1 MEQRINFTPEHLT
14 RLKELSIDFLF
25 NNKVIHS
32 KLGNPMNIHELLH
45 LTTINSLN
53 SIRQECKSLIRRIE
67 DKDEWIINNND
78 SIALKEA
85 KDSEELVNLII
96 GYKRYQNEQES
107 IKRKKLALQ
116 EQLNELKES
125 QKTPAERIAEIEAQ
139 IAQL

>member
-32 KLGNPMNIHELLH
+32 RLGNPMNIHELLH

-53 SIRQECKSLIRRIE
+53 NIRQECKSLVRRIE
-67 DKDEWIINNND
+67 DKDEWIVSD
-78 SIALKEA
+78 STALKEA
-85 KDSEELVNLII
+85 KESEELVNLII
-96 GYKRYQNEQES
+96 GYKRYQNEQNS
-107 IKRKKLALQ
+107 ILRKKAALQ

>member
-1 MEQRINFTPEHLT
+1 MEQKINFTPEHFA
-14 RLKELSIDFLF
+14 RLKQLSVDFLF
-25 NNKVIHS
+25 NNKVIHN
-32 KLGNPMNIHELLH
+32 KLGNPINIHELLH

-53 SIRQECKSLIRRIE
+53 NIRQECKSLIRRIE
-67 DKDEWIINNND
+67 DKDEWIINSND

-85 KDSEELVNLII
+85 KDSEELINLII

-107 IKRKKLALQ
+107 IKRKKFALQ

>member
-1 MEQRINFTPEHLT
+1 LT

-53 SIRQECKSLIRRIE
+53 NIRQECKSLVRRIE
-67 DKDEWIINNND
+67 DKDEWIICEND

-85 KDSEELVNLII
+85 KESEELVNLII
-96 GYKRYQNEQES
+96 GYKRYQNEQNA
-107 IKRKKLALQ
+107 ILKKKAALQ

>member
-32 KLGNPMNIHELLH
+32 KVGISMNIHELLH

-53 SIRQECKSLIRRIE
+53 NIRQECKSLVRRIE
-67 DKDEWIINNND
+67 DKDEWIVGESD
-78 SIALKEA
+78 SAALKEA
-85 KDSEELVNLII
+85 KESEELVNLII
-96 GYKRYQNEQES
+96 GYKRYQNEQNS
-107 IKRKKLALQ
+107 ILRKKAALQ

>member
-32 KLGNPMNIHELLH
+32 RLGNPMNIHELLH

-53 SIRQECKSLIRRIE
+53 NIRQECKSLVRRIE
-67 DKDEWIINNND
+67 DKDEWIVCD

-85 KDSEELVNLII
+85 KESEELVNLII
-96 GYKRYQNEQES
+96 GYKRYQNEQNS
-107 IKRKKLALQ
+107 ILRKKAALQ

>member
-25 NNKVIHS
+25 NNKVIHIR
-32 KLGNPMNIHELLH
+32 LGNPMNIHELLH

-53 SIRQECKSLIRRIE
+53 NIRQECKSLIRRIE
-67 DKDEWIINNND
+67 DKDEWIVCD

-85 KDSEELVNLII
+85 KESEELVNLII
-96 GYKRYQNEQES
+96 GYKRYQNEQNS
-107 IKRKKLALQ
+107 ILRKKAALQ

>member
-25 NNKVIHS
+25 NNKVIYS
-32 KLGNPMNIHELLH
+32 RLGNPMNIYELLH

-53 SIRQECKSLIRRIE
+53 NIRQECKSLVRRIE
-67 DKDEWIINNND
+67 DKDEWIVCD

-85 KDSEELVNLII
+85 KESEELVNLII
-96 GYKRYQNEQES
+96 GYKRYQNEQNA
-107 IKRKKLALQ
+107 ILKKKAALQ

>member
-32 KLGNPMNIHELLH
+32 RLGNPMNIHELLH

-53 SIRQECKSLIRRIE
+53 NIRQECKSLVRRIE
-67 DKDEWIINNND
+67 DKDEWIVSD

-85 KDSEELVNLII
+85 KESEELVNLII
-96 GYKRYQNEQES
+96 GYKRYQNEQNS
-107 IKRKKLALQ
+107 ILRKKAALQ

>member
-32 KLGNPMNIHELLH
+32 RVGISMNIHELLH

-53 SIRQECKSLIRRIE
+53 NIRQECKSLVRRIE
-67 DKDEWIINNND
+67 DKDEWIVCESD

-85 KDSEELVNLII
+85 KESEELVNLII
-96 GYKRYQNEQES
+96 GYKRYQNEQNS
-107 IKRKKLALQ
+107 ILKKKATLQ

>member
-32 KLGNPMNIHELLH
+32 RLGNPMNIYELLH

-53 SIRQECKSLIRRIE
+53 NIRQECKSLVRRIE
-67 DKDEWIINNND
+67 DKDEWIVCKDD

-85 KDSEELVNLII
+85 KESEELVNLII
-96 GYKRYQNEQES
+96 GYKRYQNEQNA
-107 IKRKKLALQ
+107 ILKKKAALQ

>member
-25 NNKVIHS
+25 NNKVIYN

-53 SIRQECKSLIRRIE
+53 NIRQECKSLVRRIE
-67 DKDEWIINNND
+67 DKDEWIVCESD

-85 KDSEELVNLII
+85 KESEELVNLII
-96 GYKRYQNEQES
+96 GYKRYQNEQNS
-107 IKRKKLALQ
+107 ILRKKAALQ

>member
-1 MEQRINFTPEHLT
+1 LT

-53 SIRQECKSLIRRIE
+53 NIRQECKSLVRRIE
-67 DKDEWIINNND
+67 DKDEWIVCEND

-85 KDSEELVNLII
+85 KESEELVNLII
-96 GYKRYQNEQES
+96 GYKRYQNEQIS
-107 IKRKKLALQ
+107 ILKKKAALQ

-139 IAQL
+139 IAKL

>member
-1 MEQRINFTPEHLT
+1 MEQRINFTPEHLA

-25 NNKVIHS
+25 NNKVIHN

-53 SIRQECKSLIRRIE
+53 NIRQECKSLVRRIE
-67 DKDEWIINNND
+67 DKDEWIICEND

-85 KDSEELVNLII
+85 KESEELVNLII
-96 GYKRYQNEQES
+96 GYKRYRNEQNT
-107 IKRKKLALQ
+107 ILKKKAVLQ

>member
-53 SIRQECKSLIRRIE
+53 NIRQECKSLVRRIE
-67 DKDEWIINNND
+67 DKDEWIVCEND

-85 KDSEELVNLII
+85 KESEELVNLII
-96 GYKRYQNEQES
+96 GYKRYQNEQIS
-107 IKRKKLALQ
+107 ILKKKAVLQ

-139 IAQL
+139 IAKL

>member
-32 KLGNPMNIHELLH
+32 KLGNPINIHELLH

-67 DKDEWIINNND
+67 DKDEWVINSND

-139 IAQL
+139 IAQF

>member
-14 RLKELSIDFLF
+14 RLRELSIDFLF

-32 KLGNPMNIHELLH
+32 RLGNPMNIHELLH

-53 SIRQECKSLIRRIE
+53 NIRQECKSLVRRIE
-67 DKDEWIINNND
+67 DKDEWIVCD

-85 KDSEELVNLII
+85 KESEELVNLII
-96 GYKRYQNEQES
+96 GYKRYQNEQNS
-107 IKRKKLALQ
+107 ILKKKAALQ

>member
-32 KLGNPMNIHELLH
+32 RLGNPMNIHELLH

-53 SIRQECKSLIRRIE
+53 NIRQECKSLVRRIE
-67 DKDEWIINNND
+67 DKDEWIVCE
-78 SIALKEA
+78 STALKEA
-85 KDSEELVNLII
+85 KESEELVNLII
-96 GYKRYQNEQES
+96 GYKRYQNEQNS
-107 IKRKKLALQ
+107 ILRKKAALQ

>member
-25 NNKVIHS
+25 NNKVIYN
-32 KLGNPMNIHELLH
+32 KLSIPINIHELLH

-53 SIRQECKSLIRRIE
+53 NIRQECKSLVRRIE
-67 DKDEWIINNND
+67 DKDEWIVCKSD
-78 SIALKEA
+78 SVALKEA
-85 KDSEELVNLII
+85 KESEELVNLII
-96 GYKRYQNEQES
+96 GYKRYQNEQNS
-107 IKRKKLALQ
+107 ILRKKAALQ